1 MDDDAS
7 YTELTVSYV
16 EGEQKTKQN
25 GNGAQKWKKEFIH
38 FQIYKK

>member
-25 GNGAQKWKKEFIH
+25 GNGAQK
-38 FQIYKK
+38 